1 MARLGKLGKAK
12 LSKARTGLVHIMCVF
27 KFGYL
32 NNIQF
37 GGKFSSLCVCV
48 CFFFFFCFFF

>member
-1 MARLGKLGKAK
+1 MVRLGKLGKAK

-48 CFFFFFCFFF
+48 CFFSFF